1 MEQGNEK
8 HSDVHLTKETAGKIL
23 HIFLNMGEKLMGCGA
38 EVKRVEDTLIR
49 LGNAYGAVK
58 MNVFVIT
65 SSIVVTMELPGG
77 ERITQTRRIL
87 GVGGTD
93 FTRMES
99 LNQLSRRCCEHPMD
113 PETFQYEMEHL
124 KKAPGGLWMYA
135 GSALAAGS
143 HAVFFGGT
151 LIDAVFAAM
160 FGILICYLQKV
171 LPKICPN
178 NMIFNLTAAFLAGS
192 GICAVGRMLPFLHTD
207 KIMIGDIMLLIPGIA
222 MTNSIRD
229 ILVGDTISGLMRLIE
244 SILWAGSL
252 ACGFMGAILLIGG

>member
-1 MEQGNEK
+1 ME
-8 HSDVHLTKETAGKIL
+8 SDNKKPEELMLTMETAGKLL
-23 HIFLNMGEKLMGCGA
+23 HIFLDMGEKLMGCGA
-38 EVKRVEDTLIR
+38 EVKRIEDTLMR
-49 LGNAYGAVK
+49 LGKAYGAVK

-65 SSIVVTMELPGG
+65 SSIVVTMELPGE

-87 GVGGTD
+87 GAGGTD
-93 FTRMES
+93 FTKMES
-99 LNQLSRRCCEHPMD
+99 LNELSRRCCEHPME
-113 PETFQYEMEHL
+113 PEILQREMEHL
-124 KKAPGGLWMYA
+124 KKAPDGLLLYA

-151 LIDAVFAAM
+151 LTDAVFAAV
-160 FGILICYLQKV
+160 FGILVCYLQKV

-178 NMIFNLTAAFLAGS
+178 NMIFNLTAAFLTGT
-192 GICAVGRMLPFLHTD
+192 GICFVGRFLPFLHSD

-229 ILVGDTISGLMRLIE
+229 ILVGDTISGIMRLIE

-252 ACGFMGAILLIGG
+252 ACGFMIAILLIGG

>member
-93 FTRMES
+93 FTRM
-99 LNQLSRRCCEHPMD
+99 
-113 PETFQYEMEHL
+113 
-124 KKAPGGLWMYA
+124 
-135 GSALAAGS
+135 
-143 HAVFFGGT
+143 
-151 LIDAVFAAM
+151 
-160 FGILICYLQKV
+160 
-171 LPKICPN
+171 
-178 NMIFNLTAAFLAGS
+178 
-192 GICAVGRMLPFLHTD
+192 
-207 KIMIGDIMLLIPGIA
+207 
-222 MTNSIRD
+222 
-229 ILVGDTISGLMRLIE
+229 
-244 SILWAGSL
+244 
-252 ACGFMGAILLIGG
+252 